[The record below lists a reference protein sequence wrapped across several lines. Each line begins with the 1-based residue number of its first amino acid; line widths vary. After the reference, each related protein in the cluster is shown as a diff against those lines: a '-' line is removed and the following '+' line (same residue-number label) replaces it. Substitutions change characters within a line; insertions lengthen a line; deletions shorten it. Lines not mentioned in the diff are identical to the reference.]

1 MDERKKGIFDNIV
14 GQSSIMEEVFE
25 LTKKIIQSGTTTVLI
40 QGETGTGKELIARA
54 IHSGSSS
61 GDKPFIEVNCT
72 AIPENLLEEEL
83 FGYERG
89 AFTDAKRRKKGLLE
103 LADGGTLF
111 LDEIGYMSPNLQV
124 KVLKVIEEKKFKRLG
139 GTEDV
144 EVKMRIVA
152 ATNRDLRKSLEDG
165 SFREDLFYRLN
176 VLSIV
181 LPPLR
186 ERGEDVIVLAE
197 HFMGEYCR
205 QYNRTSRVLSPE
217 SKELLKEYKWPGNV
231 RELKNAIE
239 RAVLLGDGET
249 VLPADISVSIRSY
262 TNLGAS
268 ESREGKKLFLNI
280 GAEGLSL
287 REVEKRL
294 IGEVLKLTKGNRSRA
309 AKMLKV
315 SRPRLL
321 RKMRKYGLDSKPA
334 PAT

>member
-14 GQSSIMEEVFE
+14 GESSIMEEVFE